1 MDIKL
6 PGTYFSRSEGAGI
19 LTFFVQPS
27 SSKLPDPQC
36 GLPFSPIPYTES
48 PSPETPGLTINQTY
62 SPSTTD
68 SSSETRTVQIMFEDN
83 VIPSGNLS
91 QP

>member
-27 SSKLPDPQC
+27 SSKLPDPPC

-48 PSPETPGLTINQTY
+48 PSPKTPGLTH

-83 VIPSGNLS
+83 VIPGGNVS